1 MKIKKILASVL
12 GLALTASVFAGCG
25 TSGSSGSGSGS
36 ASGDLIKVGI
46 INNDPNE
53 SGYRT
58 ANDKDMKA
66 TFTKK
71 NGYDASF
78 AYSLKN
84 DEQIAAAQTFIQSE
98 VDYLLISAAGT
109 SGWDSVLKDA
119 KAQGIKVILFDRTI
133 DADESLYEASI
144 VSDMAKAGTFGVQHS
159 TYPGH
164 DGFRCTGRQNRRP
177 RHQGSQGRQLETR
190 YTADR

>member
-12 GLALTASVFAGCG
+12 GLALTASVFAGCSSGSG

-58 ANDKDMKA
+58 ANDKDMKN
-66 TFTKK
+66 TFTEA
-71 NGYDASF
+71 NGYEASF

-84 DEQIAAAQTFIQSE
+84 DEQMRACMRHPSYPIWQR
-98 VDYLLISAAGT
+98 
-109 SGWDSVLKDA
+109 
-119 KAQGIKVILFDRTI
+119 KARPQL
-133 DADESLYEASI
+133 
-144 VSDMAKAGTFGVQHS
+144 
-159 TYPGH
+159 
-164 DGFRCTGRQNRRP
+164 TG
-177 RHQGSQGRQLETR
+177 
-190 YTADR
+190 